1 MSDPQG
7 APTNDPWAPQS
18 SSSQNP
24 SQGSVPST
32 PQVPQTPQAQQP
44 WGAPEQPAQP
54 AQPQQ
59 AQQPWGA
66 PEQPAQPAQPQQAQ
80 QPWGAPEQPAQ
91 QPWGAPEQPAQPQQQ
106 WGAAPQP
113 DAAWQGT
120 QTQGGTAWTVAQPG
134 IIPLR
139 PLTVGELF
147 NGAFQAVRV
156 NPQTM
161 FGFSF
166 AIMAVVGLVQAFFA
180 SSSTSSL
187 TRALSSGDTEDL
199 VYSLGSSMGSITTS
213 GLTMLATAFLS
224 GMLALTV
231 WDAVLGRKSSPADAW
246 HRFSPRFV
254 PVLLATLL
262 IGIIEFVVIVL
273 VLLVFMIPFFLVVV
287 NTASAR
293 SYDSASAS
301 IGGALSIIFLMI
313 VALIVVACFFTVKF
327 AFTSSAVVLE
337 GLGPVDAIKR
347 SWSLSKGSFWRILGR
362 ILLIGVVIGLI
373 SSVLGAVVG
382 AILGVGANAAESVG
396 MLVAFSA
403 FVSALLSAV
412 VIPVQSSFYTLMY
425 LDERMRKEN
434 LAPMIAQ
441 EASRA

>member
-7 APTNDPWAPQS
+7 VPTNDPWAPQS

-54 AQPQQ
+54 QQ
-59 AQQPWGA
+59 S
-66 PEQPAQPAQPQQAQ
+66 
-80 QPWGAPEQPAQ
+80 Q

-161 FGFSF
+161 FGFAF

-199 VYSLGSSMGSITTS
+199 VYSLGNSMGSFVTS

-254 PVLLATLL
+254 PVLLATFL

-287 NTASAR
+287 NAASAR

-313 VALIVVACFFTVKF
+313 VALIVVGCFFTVKF

-373 SSVLGAVVG
+373 SSVLGGIVG
-382 AILGVGANAAESVG
+382 AILGVGAAAADSVG

>member
-54 AQPQQ
+54 QQ
-59 AQQPWGA
+59 GQQPWGA
-66 PEQPAQPAQPQQAQ
+66 PQ
-80 QPWGAPEQPAQ
+80 
-91 QPWGAPEQPAQPQQQ
+91 QPAQPQQQ

-161 FGFSF
+161 FGFAF

-199 VYSLGSSMGSITTS
+199 VYSLGGSMGSFVTS
-213 GLTMLATAFLS
+213 GLTLLATAFLS

-287 NTASAR
+287 NAASAR
-293 SYDSASAS
+293 SYDSASAG

-373 SSVLGAVVG
+373 SSVLGGIVG
-382 AILGVGANAAESVG
+382 AILGVGANAADSVG

>member
-32 PQVPQTPQAQQP
+32 PQVPQTPQ
-44 WGAPEQPAQP
+44 
-54 AQPQQ
+54 
-59 AQQPWGA
+59 
-66 PEQPAQPAQPQQAQ
+66 
-80 QPWGAPEQPAQ
+80 AQ

-161 FGFSF
+161 FGFAF

-187 TRALSSGDTEDL
+187 TRALTSGDTDDL
-199 VYSLGSSMGSITTS
+199 IYSLGSSMGSLVTD
-213 GLTMLATAFLS
+213 GLTLLATAFLS

-262 IGIIEFVVIVL
+262 IGIIEFVAIVV
-273 VLLVFMIPFFLVVV
+273 VLLVFMIPFFLVIV

-293 SYDSASAS
+293 SYDSASAG
-301 IGGALSIIFLMI
+301 IGGAFALIFLMV
-313 VALIVVACFFTVKF
+313 VALIVIACFLTVKF

-337 GLGPVDAIKR
+337 GLGPVDAMKR

-362 ILLIGVVIGLI
+362 IWLIGIVTGLI
-373 SSVLGAVVG
+373 SGVLGAVVG
-382 AILGVGANAAESVG
+382 AILGVGAAAADSVG
-396 MLVAFSA
+396 LLVAFSA
-403 FVSALLSAV
+403 FLSALLSAV

>member
-54 AQPQQ
+54 QQ
-59 AQQPWGA
+59 
-66 PEQPAQPAQPQQAQ
+66 
-80 QPWGAPEQPAQ
+80 AQ

-161 FGFSF
+161 FGFAF

-199 VYSLGSSMGSITTS
+199 VYSLGNSMGSFVTT

-254 PVLLATLL
+254 PVLLATFL
-262 IGIIEFVVIVL
+262 IGIIEFVLIVL

-287 NTASAR
+287 NAASAR

-301 IGGALSIIFLMI
+301 IGGAFAIIFLMI
-313 VALIVVACFFTVKF
+313 VALIVVGCFLTVKF

-337 GLGPVDAIKR
+337 GLGPVDALKR

-362 ILLIGVVIGLI
+362 IWLIGIVTGLT
-373 SSVLGAVVG
+373 SAVLGGIVG
-382 AILGVGANAAESVG
+382 AILGVGAAAADSVG
-396 MLVAFSA
+396 LLVAFSA
-403 FVSALLSAV
+403 FLSALLSAV
-412 VIPVQSSFYTLMY
+412 AIPVQSSFYTLMY

>member
-18 SSSQNP
+18 PSSQNP

-66 PEQPAQPAQPQQAQ
+66 PEQPAQP
-80 QPWGAPEQPAQ
+80 Q

-161 FGFSF
+161 FGFAF
-166 AIMAVVGLVQAFFA
+166 AVMAVVGLVQAFFA

-187 TRALSSGDTEDL
+187 TRALSSGEPQELFD
-199 VYSLGSSMGSITTS
+199 SLGSSMGSVATS
-213 GLTMLATAFLS
+213 GLTLLATAFLS

-262 IGIIEFVVIVL
+262 IGIIEFVAIMV
-273 VLLVFMIPFFLVVV
+273 VLLVFMIPFFLVLV
-287 NTASAR
+287 NAASAR
-293 SYDSASAS
+293 SFDSAGAG
-301 IGGALSIIFLMI
+301 IGGALSILFLMF
-313 VALIVVACFFTVKF
+313 VALIAIACFLTVKF

-362 ILLIGVVIGLI
+362 IWLIGIVTGLI
-373 SSVLGAVVG
+373 SYVLALIVG
-382 AILGVGANAAESVG
+382 AIVGLVAVAADLLGL
-396 MLVAFSA
+396 LVAFST
-403 FVSALLSAV
+403 FLSALLSAV

>member
-44 WGAPEQPAQP
+44 WGAPQ
-54 AQPQQ
+54 
-59 AQQPWGA
+59 
-66 PEQPAQPAQPQQAQ
+66 
-80 QPWGAPEQPAQ
+80 
-91 QPWGAPEQPAQPQQQ
+91 QPAQPQQQ
-106 WGAAPQP
+106 WGATPQP

-161 FGFSF
+161 FGFAF
-166 AIMAVVGLVQAFFA
+166 AIMAIVGLVEAFFA

-187 TRALSSGDTEDL
+187 TRALTSGDSQDL
-199 VYSLGSSMGSITTS
+199 VSSLGSSMGSFVTS
-213 GLTMLATAFLS
+213 GLSMLATAFLS

-262 IGIIEFVVIVL
+262 IGVIEFVAIML

-287 NTASAR
+287 NAASAR

-301 IGGALSIIFLMI
+301 IGGAFAIIFLMI
-313 VALIVVACFFTVKF
+313 VALIVVGCFLTVKF

-347 SWSLSKGSFWRILGR
+347 SWSLSKGSFWQILGR
-362 ILLIGVVIGLI
+362 IWLIGIVTGLI
-373 SSVLGAVVG
+373 STVLGAVVG
-382 AILGVGANAAESVG
+382 AILGVGANAADSVG

-403 FVSALLSAV
+403 FLSALLSAV

>member
-59 AQQPWGA
+59 PWGA
-66 PEQPAQPAQPQQAQ
+66 PEQPAQPQQ
-80 QPWGAPEQPAQ
+80 AQ

-161 FGFSF
+161 FGFAF

-180 SSSTSSL
+180 SSSSSSL
-187 TRALSSGDTEDL
+187 TRALSSGDTDDL
-199 VYSLGSSMGSITTS
+199 VYSLGSSMGSFVTS
-213 GLTMLATAFLS
+213 GLTLLATAFLS

-262 IGIIEFVVIVL
+262 IGIIEFVAIVV
-273 VLLVFMIPFFLVVV
+273 VLLVFLIPFFLVVV

-293 SYDSASAS
+293 SYDSASAG

-313 VALIVVACFFTVKF
+313 VALIVIACFLTVKF

-337 GLGPVDAIKR
+337 GLGPVDAMKR

-362 ILLIGVVIGLI
+362 IWLIGIVTTLI
-373 SSVLGAVVG
+373 TSVLGAVVG
-382 AILGVGANAAESVG
+382 AILGVGANAAESLG
-396 MLVAFSA
+396 LLVAFSA

>member
-7 APTNDPWAPQS
+7 VPTNDPWAPQS

-54 AQPQQ
+54 QQ

-66 PEQPAQPAQPQQAQ
+66 PEQPAQPQQ
-80 QPWGAPEQPAQ
+80 AQ

-147 NGAFQAVRV
+147 SGAFQAVRV

-161 FGFSF
+161 FGFAF

-187 TRALSSGDTEDL
+187 TRALSSGDTDDL
-199 VYSLGSSMGSITTS
+199 VYSLGSSMGSLVTS
-213 GLTMLATAFLS
+213 GLTLLATAFLS

-262 IGIIEFVVIVL
+262 IGIIEFVAIVV
-273 VLLVFMIPFFLVVV
+273 VLLVFLIPFFLVVV
-287 NTASAR
+287 NAASAR

-301 IGGALSIIFLMI
+301 IGGAFSIIFLMI
-313 VALIVVACFFTVKF
+313 VALIVIACFFTVKF

-337 GLGPVDAIKR
+337 GLGPVDAMKR

-362 ILLIGVVIGLI
+362 IWLIGIVTALI
-373 SSVLGAVVG
+373 TSVLGGVVG
-382 AILGVGANAAESVG
+382 AILGVGAAAADSVG

-403 FVSALLSAV
+403 FLSALLSAV

>member
-59 AQQPWGA
+59 GQQPWGA
-66 PEQPAQPAQPQQAQ
+66 PQ
-80 QPWGAPEQPAQ
+80 
-91 QPWGAPEQPAQPQQQ
+91 QPAQPQQQ
-106 WGAAPQP
+106 WGATPQP

-161 FGFSF
+161 FGFAF

-187 TRALSSGDTEDL
+187 TRALTSGDTDDL
-199 VYSLGSSMGSITTS
+199 IYSLSSSMGSLVTD
-213 GLTMLATAFLS
+213 GLTLLATAFLS

-262 IGIIEFVVIVL
+262 IGIIEFVAIVV
-273 VLLVFMIPFFLVVV
+273 VLLVFMIPFFLVIV

-293 SYDSASAS
+293 SYDSASAG
-301 IGGALSIIFLMI
+301 IGGAFALIFLMV
-313 VALIVVACFFTVKF
+313 VALIVIACFLTVKF

-337 GLGPVDAIKR
+337 GLGPVDAMKR

-362 ILLIGVVIGLI
+362 IWLIGIVTGLI
-373 SSVLGAVVG
+373 SAVLGGIVG
-382 AILGVGANAAESVG
+382 AILGVGAAAADSVG

-403 FVSALLSAV
+403 FLSALLSAV

>member
-18 SSSQNP
+18 PSSQNP

-54 AQPQQ
+54 QQ
-59 AQQPWGA
+59 
-66 PEQPAQPAQPQQAQ
+66 
-80 QPWGAPEQPAQ
+80 AQ

-161 FGFSF
+161 FGFAF

-187 TRALSSGDTEDL
+187 TRALSSGDTDDL
-199 VYSLGSSMGSITTS
+199 IYSLGSSMGSFATD
-213 GLTMLATAFLS
+213 GLTLLATAFLS

-262 IGIIEFVVIVL
+262 IGIIEFVAIVV
-273 VLLVFMIPFFLVVV
+273 VLLVFLIPFFLVVA
-287 NTASAR
+287 NAATAR
-293 SYDSASAS
+293 SLDSAGAG

-313 VALIVVACFFTVKF
+313 VALIAIACFLTVKF

-337 GLGPVDAIKR
+337 GLGPVDAMKR

-362 ILLIGVVIGLI
+362 IWLMGIVTPLIT
-373 SSVLGAVVG
+373 SVLGAIVG
-382 AILGVGANAAESVG
+382 AILGVGANAAESLG
-396 MLVAFSA
+396 LLVAFSA

>member
-32 PQVPQTPQAQQP
+32 PQVPQTP
-44 WGAPEQPAQP
+44 
-54 AQPQQ
+54 Q

-161 FGFSF
+161 FGFAF

-199 VYSLGSSMGSITTS
+199 VYSLGSSMGSFVTS
-213 GLTMLATAFLS
+213 GLTLLATAFLS

-254 PVLLATLL
+254 PVLLATFL

-273 VLLVFMIPFFLVVV
+273 VLLVFLIPFFLVVV
-287 NTASAR
+287 NAASAR
-293 SYDSASAS
+293 SYDSASAG
-301 IGGALSIIFLMI
+301 IGGALSIIFLMV
-313 VALIVVACFFTVKF
+313 VALIAAACFFAVKF

-337 GLGPVDAIKR
+337 GLGPIDALKR

-362 ILLIGVVIGLI
+362 IWLIGIVTGLI

-382 AILGVGANAAESVG
+382 AILGVGANAADSVG

>member
-24 SQGSVPST
+24 YQGSVPST
-32 PQVPQTPQAQQP
+32 PQTPQAQQP
-44 WGAPEQPAQP
+44 WGAPEQP

-66 PEQPAQPAQPQQAQ
+66 PEQPAQPQQ
-80 QPWGAPEQPAQ
+80 AQ

-161 FGFSF
+161 FGFAF

-187 TRALSSGDTEDL
+187 TRALSSGDANDL
-199 VYSLGSSMGSITTS
+199 VYSLGNSMGSFVTS
-213 GLTMLATAFLS
+213 GLTLLATAFLS

-262 IGIIEFVVIVL
+262 IGIIEFVAIVVI
-273 VLLVFMIPFFLVVV
+273 LLVFMIPFVLVVV
-287 NTASAR
+287 NAASAR
-293 SYDSASAS
+293 SYDSASAG
-301 IGGALSIIFLMI
+301 IGGAFAIIFLMI
-313 VALIVVACFFTVKF
+313 VALIVIACFLTVKF

-337 GLGPVDAIKR
+337 GLGPVDAMKR

-362 ILLIGVVIGLI
+362 IWLIGIVTGLI
-373 SSVLGAVVG
+373 SAVLGGIVG
-382 AILGVGANAAESVG
+382 AILGVGAAAADSVG

-403 FVSALLSAV
+403 FLSALLSAV

>member
-54 AQPQQ
+54 QQ
-59 AQQPWGA
+59 
-66 PEQPAQPAQPQQAQ
+66 
-80 QPWGAPEQPAQ
+80 AQ

-161 FGFSF
+161 FGFAF

-199 VYSLGSSMGSITTS
+199 VYSLGNSMGSFVTT

-254 PVLLATLL
+254 PVLLATFL
-262 IGIIEFVVIVL
+262 IGIIEFVLIVL

-287 NTASAR
+287 NAASAR

-301 IGGALSIIFLMI
+301 IGGAFAIIFLMI
-313 VALIVVACFFTVKF
+313 VALIVVGCFLTVKF

-337 GLGPVDAIKR
+337 GLGPVDALKR

-362 ILLIGVVIGLI
+362 IWLIGIVTGLI
-373 SSVLGAVVG
+373 SAVLGGIVG
-382 AILGVGANAAESVG
+382 AILGVGAAAADSVG

-403 FVSALLSAV
+403 FLSALLSAV

>member
-54 AQPQQ
+54 QQ

-66 PEQPAQPAQPQQAQ
+66 PEQPAQPQQ
-80 QPWGAPEQPAQ
+80 AQ

-147 NGAFQAVRV
+147 SGAFQAVRV

-161 FGFSF
+161 FGFAF

-199 VYSLGSSMGSITTS
+199 VYSLGNSMGSFVTS

-254 PVLLATLL
+254 PVLLATFL

-287 NTASAR
+287 NAASAR

-313 VALIVVACFFTVKF
+313 VALIVVGCFFTVKF

-362 ILLIGVVIGLI
+362 IWLIGIVTGLI
-373 SSVLGAVVG
+373 SGVLGAVVG
-382 AILGVGANAAESVG
+382 AILGVGAAAADSVG

>member
-54 AQPQQ
+54 QQ

-66 PEQPAQPAQPQQAQ
+66 PEQPAQPQQ
-80 QPWGAPEQPAQ
+80 AQ

-166 AIMAVVGLVQAFFA
+166 AIMAVVGLIQAFFA

-199 VYSLGSSMGSITTS
+199 VYSLGNSMGSFVTS

-287 NTASAR
+287 NAASAR

-373 SSVLGAVVG
+373 SSVLGGIVG
-382 AILGVGANAAESVG
+382 AILGVGATAADSVG

>member
-44 WGAPEQPAQP
+44 WGEPEQPAQP
-54 AQPQQ
+54 AQP
-59 AQQPWGA
+59 QQPWGA
-66 PEQPAQPAQPQQAQ
+66 PEQPAQPQQ
-80 QPWGAPEQPAQ
+80 AQ

-161 FGFSF
+161 FGFAF

-199 VYSLGSSMGSITTS
+199 VYSLGGSMGSLVTS

-287 NTASAR
+287 NAASAR
-293 SYDSASAS
+293 SYDSASAG

-373 SSVLGAVVG
+373 SSVLGGIVG
-382 AILGVGANAAESVG
+382 AILGVGANAADSVG

>member
-54 AQPQQ
+54 EQGQQPWGAPEQPAHPQQ

-66 PEQPAQPAQPQQAQ
+66 PEQPAQPQ
-80 QPWGAPEQPAQ
+80 QPWGAPE
-91 QPWGAPEQPAQPQQQ
+91 QPQQQ

-161 FGFSF
+161 FGFAF

-180 SSSTSSL
+180 SSSSSSL
-187 TRALSSGDTEDL
+187 TRALSSGDTDDL
-199 VYSLGSSMGSITTS
+199 VYSLGSSMGSFVTS
-213 GLTMLATAFLS
+213 GLTLLATAFLS

-262 IGIIEFVVIVL
+262 IGIIEFVAIVV
-273 VLLVFMIPFFLVVV
+273 VLLVFLIPFFLVVV

-293 SYDSASAS
+293 SYDSASAG

-313 VALIVVACFFTVKF
+313 VALIVIACFLTVKF

-337 GLGPVDAIKR
+337 GLGPVDAMKR

-362 ILLIGVVIGLI
+362 IWLIGIVTTLI
-373 SSVLGAVVG
+373 TSVLGAIVG
-382 AILGVGANAAESVG
+382 AILGVGANAAESLG
-396 MLVAFSA
+396 LLVAFSA

>member
-59 AQQPWGA
+59 PWGA
-66 PEQPAQPAQPQQAQ
+66 PEQPAQPQQ
-80 QPWGAPEQPAQ
+80 AQ

-161 FGFSF
+161 FGFAF

-199 VYSLGSSMGSITTS
+199 VYSLGGSMGSFVTS
-213 GLTMLATAFLS
+213 GLTLLATAFLS

-287 NTASAR
+287 NAASAR
-293 SYDSASAS
+293 SYDSASAG

-373 SSVLGAVVG
+373 SSVLGGIVG
-382 AILGVGANAAESVG
+382 AILGVGANAADSVG
-396 MLVAFSA
+396 MLVAFSD

>member
-54 AQPQQ
+54 QQ

-66 PEQPAQPAQPQQAQ
+66 PEQPAQPQQGQ
-80 QPWGAPEQPAQ
+80 QPWGAPEQP
-91 QPWGAPEQPAQPQQQ
+91 QQQ
-106 WGAAPQP
+106 WGATPQP

-161 FGFSF
+161 FGFAF

-187 TRALSSGDTEDL
+187 TRALTSGDTDDL
-199 VYSLGSSMGSITTS
+199 IYSLSSSMGSLVTD
-213 GLTMLATAFLS
+213 GLTLLATAFLS

-262 IGIIEFVVIVL
+262 IGIIEFVVIVV
-273 VLLVFMIPFFLVVV
+273 VLLVFLIPFFLVVV
-287 NTASAR
+287 NAASAR

-301 IGGALSIIFLMI
+301 IGGAFSIIFLMI
-313 VALIVVACFFTVKF
+313 VALIVIACFLTVKF

-337 GLGPVDAIKR
+337 GLGPVDAMKR

-362 ILLIGVVIGLI
+362 ILLIGIVTTLI
-373 SSVLGAVVG
+373 TSVLGGIVG
-382 AILGVGANAAESVG
+382 AILGVGAAAADSVG

-403 FVSALLSAV
+403 FLGALLSAV

>member
-24 SQGSVPST
+24 SQGSVPSI

-66 PEQPAQPAQPQQAQ
+66 PEQPAQPQQ
-80 QPWGAPEQPAQ
+80 GQ

-106 WGAAPQP
+106 WGATPQP

-161 FGFSF
+161 FGFAF

-187 TRALSSGDTEDL
+187 TRALSSGDTDDL
-199 VYSLGSSMGSITTS
+199 VYSLGSSMGSFATD
-213 GLTMLATAFLS
+213 GLTLLATAFLS

-262 IGIIEFVVIVL
+262 IGIIEFVAIVV
-273 VLLVFMIPFFLVVV
+273 VLLVFLIPFFLVVV

-293 SYDSASAS
+293 SLDSAGAG

-313 VALIVVACFFTVKF
+313 VALIVIACFLTVKF

-337 GLGPVDAIKR
+337 GLGPVDAMKR

-362 ILLIGVVIGLI
+362 ILLMGIVTTLI
-373 SSVLGAVVG
+373 TSVLGAIVG
-382 AILGVGANAAESVG
+382 AILGVGANAADSLG
-396 MLVAFSA
+396 LLVAFSA

>member
-54 AQPQQ
+54 QQ

-66 PEQPAQPAQPQQAQ
+66 PEQPAQPQQ
-80 QPWGAPEQPAQ
+80 AQ

-161 FGFSF
+161 FGFAF

-187 TRALSSGDTEDL
+187 TRALSSGDTNDL
-199 VYSLGSSMGSITTS
+199 VYSLGNSMGSFVTS
-213 GLTMLATAFLS
+213 GLTLLATAFLS

-254 PVLLATLL
+254 PVLLATFL
-262 IGIIEFVVIVL
+262 IGIIEFVAIVVI
-273 VLLVFMIPFFLVVV
+273 LLVFMIPFVLVVV
-287 NTASAR
+287 NAASAR
-293 SYDSASAS
+293 SYDSASAG
-301 IGGALSIIFLMI
+301 IGGAFAIIFLMI
-313 VALIVVACFFTVKF
+313 VALIVIACFLTVKF

-337 GLGPVDAIKR
+337 GLGPVDAMKR

-362 ILLIGVVIGLI
+362 IWLIGIVTGLF
-373 SSVLGAVVG
+373 SAVLGGIVG
-382 AILGVGANAAESVG
+382 AILGVGAAAADSVG

-403 FVSALLSAV
+403 FLSALLSAV

>member
-18 SSSQNP
+18 PSSQNP

-54 AQPQQ
+54 QQ

-66 PEQPAQPAQPQQAQ
+66 PEQPAQP
-80 QPWGAPEQPAQ
+80 Q

-161 FGFSF
+161 FGFAF
-166 AIMAVVGLVQAFFA
+166 AVMAVVGLVQAFFA

-187 TRALSSGDTEDL
+187 TRALSSGEPQELFD
-199 VYSLGSSMGSITTS
+199 SLGSSMGSVATS
-213 GLTMLATAFLS
+213 GLTLLATAFLS

-254 PVLLATLL
+254 PVLLATFL
-262 IGIIEFVVIVL
+262 IGIIEFVLIVV
-273 VLLVFMIPFFLVVV
+273 VLLVFMIPFFLVLV
-287 NTASAR
+287 NAASAR
-293 SYDSASAS
+293 SYDSAGAG
-301 IGGALSIIFLMI
+301 IGGALSILFLMI
-313 VALIVVACFFTVKF
+313 VALIVVACFLAVKF

-337 GLGPVDAIKR
+337 GLGPVDALKR

-362 ILLIGVVIGLI
+362 IWLIGIVTGLI
-373 SSVLGAVVG
+373 SGVLGAVVG
-382 AILGVGANAAESVG
+382 AILGVGANAADSVG
-396 MLVAFSA
+396 LLVAFSA
-403 FVSALLSAV
+403 FLSALLSAV

>member
-59 AQQPWGA
+59 PWGA
-66 PEQPAQPAQPQQAQ
+66 PEQPAQPQQ
-80 QPWGAPEQPAQ
+80 AQ

-161 FGFSF
+161 FGFAF

-199 VYSLGSSMGSITTS
+199 VYSLGGSMGSFVTS

-287 NTASAR
+287 NAASAR
-293 SYDSASAS
+293 SYDSASAG

-313 VALIVVACFFTVKF
+313 VALIVVGCFFTVKF

>member
-59 AQQPWGA
+59 PWGA
-66 PEQPAQPAQPQQAQ
+66 PEQPAQPQQ
-80 QPWGAPEQPAQ
+80 AQ

-161 FGFSF
+161 FGFAF

-199 VYSLGSSMGSITTS
+199 VYSLGGSMGSLVTS

-287 NTASAR
+287 NAASAR
-293 SYDSASAS
+293 SYDSASAG

-373 SSVLGAVVG
+373 SSVLGGIVG
-382 AILGVGANAAESVG
+382 AILGVGANAADSVG

>member
-54 AQPQQ
+54 QQ

-66 PEQPAQPAQPQQAQ
+66 PEQPAQPQQPQ
-80 QPWGAPEQPAQ
+80 QPWGAPE
-91 QPWGAPEQPAQPQQQ
+91 QPQQQ

-161 FGFSF
+161 FGFAF

-187 TRALSSGDTEDL
+187 TRALSSGDTDDL
-199 VYSLGSSMGSITTS
+199 VYSLGSSMGSFVTS
-213 GLTMLATAFLS
+213 GLTLLATAFLS

-287 NTASAR
+287 NAASAR
-293 SYDSASAS
+293 SYDSASAG

-373 SSVLGAVVG
+373 SSVLGGIVG
-382 AILGVGANAAESVG
+382 AILGVGANAADSVG

>member
-66 PEQPAQPAQPQQAQ
+66 PEQPAQPAQPQQ
-80 QPWGAPEQPAQ
+80 PWGAPEQP
-91 QPWGAPEQPAQPQQQ
+91 QQQ
-106 WGAAPQP
+106 WGATPQP

-161 FGFSF
+161 FGFAF
-166 AIMAVVGLVQAFFA
+166 AIMAIVGLVEALFS
-180 SSSTSSL
+180 SSSTTTLSHAISSQS
-187 TRALSSGDTEDL
+187 AQDVFD
-199 VYSLGSSMGSITTS
+199 SLGSTLGSFATS
-213 GLTMLATAFLS
+213 GLSLLATAFLS

-262 IGIIEFVVIVL
+262 IGIIEFVAIMVVVL
-273 VLLVFMIPFFLVVV
+273 IFIIPFFLVVV
-287 NTASAR
+287 NAASAR
-293 SYDSASAS
+293 SYDSASAG
-301 IGGALSIIFLMI
+301 IGGAFAILFLML
-313 VALIVVACFFTVKF
+313 VALIVVGCFLTVKF

-362 ILLIGVVIGLI
+362 IWLIGIVTGLI
-373 SSVLGAVVG
+373 STVLGAIVG
-382 AILGVGANAAESVG
+382 AILGVSANAADSVG
-396 MLVAFSA
+396 MLVAVSA
-403 FVSALLSAV
+403 FLGALLSAV

>member
-54 AQPQQ
+54 QQ
-59 AQQPWGA
+59 
-66 PEQPAQPAQPQQAQ
+66 
-80 QPWGAPEQPAQ
+80 AQ

-161 FGFSF
+161 FGFAF

-187 TRALSSGDTEDL
+187 TRALSSGDANDL
-199 VYSLGSSMGSITTS
+199 VYSLGNSMGSFVTS
-213 GLTMLATAFLS
+213 GLTLLATAFLS

-254 PVLLATLL
+254 PVLLATFL
-262 IGIIEFVVIVL
+262 IGIIEFVAIVVI
-273 VLLVFMIPFFLVVV
+273 LLVFMIPFVLVVV
-287 NTASAR
+287 NAASAR
-293 SYDSASAS
+293 SYDSASAG
-301 IGGALSIIFLMI
+301 IGGAFAIIFLMI
-313 VALIVVACFFTVKF
+313 VALIVIACFLTVKF

-337 GLGPVDAIKR
+337 GLGPVDAMKR

-362 ILLIGVVIGLI
+362 IWLIGIVTGLI
-373 SSVLGAVVG
+373 SAVLGGIVG
-382 AILGVGANAAESVG
+382 AILGVGAAAADSVG

-403 FVSALLSAV
+403 FLSALLSAV

>member
-59 AQQPWGA
+59 G
-66 PEQPAQPAQPQQAQ
+66 
-80 QPWGAPEQPAQ
+80 Q
-91 QPWGAPEQPAQPQQQ
+91 QPWGAPEQPAQPQQGQQPWGAPQQPAQPQQQ
-106 WGAAPQP
+106 WGATPQP

-161 FGFSF
+161 FGFAF

-187 TRALSSGDTEDL
+187 TRALTSGDTDDL
-199 VYSLGSSMGSITTS
+199 IYSLSSSMGSLVTD
-213 GLTMLATAFLS
+213 GLTLLATAFLS

-262 IGIIEFVVIVL
+262 IGIIEFVAIVV
-273 VLLVFMIPFFLVVV
+273 VLLVFMIPFFLVIV

-293 SYDSASAS
+293 SYDSASAG
-301 IGGALSIIFLMI
+301 IGGAFALIFLMV
-313 VALIVVACFFTVKF
+313 VALIVIACFLTVKF

-337 GLGPVDAIKR
+337 GLGPVDAMKR

-362 ILLIGVVIGLI
+362 ILLIGIVTTLI
-373 SSVLGAVVG
+373 TSVLGGIVG
-382 AILGVGANAAESVG
+382 AILGVGAAAADSVG

-403 FVSALLSAV
+403 FLSALLSAV

>member
-24 SQGSVPST
+24 AQGSVPST
-32 PQVPQTPQAQQP
+32 PQVPQTPQ
-44 WGAPEQPAQP
+44 
-54 AQPQQ
+54 
-59 AQQPWGA
+59 
-66 PEQPAQPAQPQQAQ
+66 
-80 QPWGAPEQPAQ
+80 AQ

-161 FGFSF
+161 FGFAF

-187 TRALSSGDTEDL
+187 TRALSSGEPQELFD
-199 VYSLGSSMGSITTS
+199 SLGSSMGSVATS

-254 PVLLATLL
+254 PVLLATFL
-262 IGIIEFVVIVL
+262 IGIIEFVAIVV
-273 VLLVFMIPFFLVVV
+273 VLLVLMIPFFLVLV

-293 SYDSASAS
+293 SFDSAGAG
-301 IGGALSIIFLMI
+301 IGGALAILFLMF
-313 VALIVVACFFTVKF
+313 VSLIAIACFLTVKF

-337 GLGPVDAIKR
+337 GLGPVDAMKR

-362 ILLIGVVIGLI
+362 IWLIGIVTGLI
-373 SSVLGAVVG
+373 SAVLGGIVG
-382 AILGVGANAAESVG
+382 AIVGVGANAADSVG

-403 FVSALLSAV
+403 FLSALLSAV

>member
-32 PQVPQTPQAQQP
+32 PQVPQTPQ
-44 WGAPEQPAQP
+44 
-54 AQPQQ
+54 
-59 AQQPWGA
+59 
-66 PEQPAQPAQPQQAQ
+66 
-80 QPWGAPEQPAQ
+80 AQ

-161 FGFSF
+161 FGFAF

-187 TRALSSGDTEDL
+187 TRALTSGDTDDL
-199 VYSLGSSMGSITTS
+199 IYSLSSSMGSLVTD
-213 GLTMLATAFLS
+213 GLTLLATAFLS

-262 IGIIEFVVIVL
+262 IGIIEFVAIVV
-273 VLLVFMIPFFLVVV
+273 VLLVFMIPFFLVIV

-293 SYDSASAS
+293 SYDSASAG
-301 IGGALSIIFLMI
+301 IGGAFALIFLMV
-313 VALIVVACFFTVKF
+313 VALIVIACFLTVKF

-337 GLGPVDAIKR
+337 GLGPVDAMKR

-362 ILLIGVVIGLI
+362 IWLIGIVTGLI
-373 SSVLGAVVG
+373 SAVLGGIVG
-382 AILGVGANAAESVG
+382 AILGVGAAAADSVG

-403 FVSALLSAV
+403 FLSALLSAV

>member
-32 PQVPQTPQAQQP
+32 PQVPQPPQAQQP

-66 PEQPAQPAQPQQAQ
+66 PEQPAQPQQAQ
-80 QPWGAPEQPAQ
+80 QPWGAPEQP
-91 QPWGAPEQPAQPQQQ
+91 QQQ
-106 WGAAPQP
+106 WGATPQP

-161 FGFSF
+161 FGFAF

-187 TRALSSGDTEDL
+187 TRALSSGDTDDL
-199 VYSLGSSMGSITTS
+199 IYSLGSSMGSFATD
-213 GLTMLATAFLS
+213 GLTLLATAFLS

-262 IGIIEFVVIVL
+262 IGIIEFVAIVV
-273 VLLVFMIPFFLVVV
+273 VLLVFLIPFFLVVA
-287 NTASAR
+287 NAATAR
-293 SYDSASAS
+293 SLDSASAG

-313 VALIVVACFFTVKF
+313 VALIAIACFLTVKF

-337 GLGPVDAIKR
+337 GLGPVDAMKR

-362 ILLIGVVIGLI
+362 ILLIGIVTTLI
-373 SSVLGAVVG
+373 TTVLGSIVG
-382 AILGVGANAAESVG
+382 AILGVGANAAESLG
-396 MLVAFSA
+396 LLVAFSA

>member
-18 SSSQNP
+18 SSSQNSP
-24 SQGSVPST
+24 QGSVPST

-54 AQPQQ
+54 QQ

-66 PEQPAQPAQPQQAQ
+66 PEQPAQPQQ
-80 QPWGAPEQPAQ
+80 AQ

-161 FGFSF
+161 FGFAF

-199 VYSLGSSMGSITTS
+199 VYSLGGSMGSFVTS
-213 GLTMLATAFLS
+213 GLTLLATAFLS

-287 NTASAR
+287 NAASAR
-293 SYDSASAS
+293 SYDSASAG

-362 ILLIGVVIGLI
+362 ILLIGIVTGLI
-373 SSVLGAVVG
+373 SGVLGGIVG
-382 AILGVGANAAESVG
+382 AILGVGANAADSVG

>member
-1 MSDPQG
+1 
-7 APTNDPWAPQS
+7 
-18 SSSQNP
+18 
-24 SQGSVPST
+24 
-32 PQVPQTPQAQQP
+32 
-44 WGAPEQPAQP
+44 
-54 AQPQQ
+54 
-59 AQQPWGA
+59 
-66 PEQPAQPAQPQQAQ
+66 
-80 QPWGAPEQPAQ
+80 
-91 QPWGAPEQPAQPQQQ
+91 
-106 WGAAPQP
+106 
-113 DAAWQGT
+113 
-120 QTQGGTAWTVAQPG
+120 
-134 IIPLR
+134 
-139 PLTVGELF
+139 
-147 NGAFQAVRV
+147 
-156 NPQTM
+156 M
-161 FGFSF
+161 FGFAF

-187 TRALSSGDTEDL
+187 TRALSSGDANDL
-199 VYSLGSSMGSITTS
+199 VYSLGNSMGSFVTS

-262 IGIIEFVVIVL
+262 IGIIEFVAIVV
-273 VLLVFMIPFFLVVV
+273 VLLVFMIPFILVAV
-287 NTASAR
+287 NAAAAR
-293 SYDSASAS
+293 SYDSASAG
-301 IGGALSIIFLMI
+301 IGGAIAIIFLMI
-313 VALIVVACFFTVKF
+313 VALIVIACFLTVKF

-362 ILLIGVVIGLI
+362 IWLIGIVTGLI
-373 SSVLGAVVG
+373 SAVLGGIVG
-382 AILGVGANAAESVG
+382 AILGVGAAAADSVG
-396 MLVAFSA
+396 LLVAFSA
-403 FVSALLSAV
+403 FLSALLSAV

>member
-59 AQQPWGA
+59 PWGA
-66 PEQPAQPAQPQQAQ
+66 PEQPAQPQQAQ
-80 QPWGAPEQPAQ
+80 QPWGAPEQPAQPQ

-161 FGFSF
+161 FGFAF
-166 AIMAVVGLVQAFFA
+166 AVMAVVGLVQAFFA

-199 VYSLGSSMGSITTS
+199 VYSLGGSMGSFVTS
-213 GLTMLATAFLS
+213 GLTLLATAFLS

-254 PVLLATLL
+254 PVLLATFL
-262 IGIIEFVVIVL
+262 IGIIEFVAIMV
-273 VLLVFMIPFFLVVV
+273 VLLVFMIPFFLVLV
-287 NTASAR
+287 NAASAR
-293 SYDSASAS
+293 SFDSAGAG
-301 IGGALSIIFLMI
+301 IGGALSILFLMF
-313 VALIVVACFFTVKF
+313 VALIAIACFLTVKF

-362 ILLIGVVIGLI
+362 IWLIGIVTGLI
-373 SSVLGAVVG
+373 STVLGAIVG
-382 AILGVGANAAESVG
+382 AILGVGANAADSVG

>member
-59 AQQPWGA
+59 GQQPWGA
-66 PEQPAQPAQPQQAQ
+66 PQQPAQPAQP
-80 QPWGAPEQPAQ
+80 WGT
-91 QPWGAPEQPAQPQQQ
+91 PEQPAQPQQQ
-106 WGAAPQP
+106 WGATPQP

-161 FGFSF
+161 FGFAF

-180 SSSTSSL
+180 SSSTTSL
-187 TRALSSGDTEDL
+187 TRALSSGNTDDL
-199 VYSLGSSMGSITTS
+199 VYSLGGSMGSFVTS
-213 GLTMLATAFLS
+213 GLTLLATAFLS

-262 IGIIEFVVIVL
+262 IGIIEFVAIVV

-287 NTASAR
+287 NAASAR
-293 SYDSASAS
+293 SYDSASAG
-301 IGGALSIIFLMI
+301 IGGAFAIIFLMI
-313 VALIVVACFFTVKF
+313 VALTVKF

-337 GLGPVDAIKR
+337 GLGPVDAMKR

-362 ILLIGVVIGLI
+362 IWLIGIVTGLI
-373 SSVLGAVVG
+373 SAVLGGIVG
-382 AILGVGANAAESVG
+382 AILGVGAAAADSVG

-403 FVSALLSAV
+403 FLGALLSAV

>member
-32 PQVPQTPQAQQP
+32 PQVPQTPQ
-44 WGAPEQPAQP
+44 
-54 AQPQQ
+54 
-59 AQQPWGA
+59 
-66 PEQPAQPAQPQQAQ
+66 
-80 QPWGAPEQPAQ
+80 AQ

-161 FGFSF
+161 FGFAF

-199 VYSLGSSMGSITTS
+199 VYSLGNSMGSFVTT

-254 PVLLATLL
+254 PVLLATFL
-262 IGIIEFVVIVL
+262 IGIIEFVLIVL

-287 NTASAR
+287 NAASAR

-301 IGGALSIIFLMI
+301 IGGAFAIIFLMI
-313 VALIVVACFFTVKF
+313 VALIVVGCFLTVKF

-337 GLGPVDAIKR
+337 GLGPVDALKR

-362 ILLIGVVIGLI
+362 IWLIGIVTGLI
-373 SSVLGAVVG
+373 SGVLGAVVG
-382 AILGVGANAAESVG
+382 AILGVGAAAADSVG
-396 MLVAFSA
+396 LLVAFSA
-403 FVSALLSAV
+403 FLSALLSAV

>member
-59 AQQPWGA
+59 GQQPWGA
-66 PEQPAQPAQPQQAQ
+66 PQ
-80 QPWGAPEQPAQ
+80 
-91 QPWGAPEQPAQPQQQ
+91 QPAQPQQQ
-106 WGAAPQP
+106 WGATPQP

-161 FGFSF
+161 FGFAF

-187 TRALSSGDTEDL
+187 TRALTSGDTDDL
-199 VYSLGSSMGSITTS
+199 IYSLSSSMGSLVTD
-213 GLTMLATAFLS
+213 GLTLLATAFLS

-262 IGIIEFVVIVL
+262 IGIIEFVVIVV
-273 VLLVFMIPFFLVVV
+273 VLLVFMIPFFLVIV

-293 SYDSASAS
+293 SYDSASAG
-301 IGGALSIIFLMI
+301 IGGAFALIFLMV
-313 VALIVVACFFTVKF
+313 VALIVIACFLTVKF

-337 GLGPVDAIKR
+337 GLGPVDAMKR

-362 ILLIGVVIGLI
+362 IWLIGIVTGLI
-373 SSVLGAVVG
+373 SAVLGGIVG
-382 AILGVGANAAESVG
+382 AILGVGAAAADSVG

-403 FVSALLSAV
+403 FLSALLSAV

>member
-59 AQQPWGA
+59 PWGA
-66 PEQPAQPAQPQQAQ
+66 PEQPAQPQQ
-80 QPWGAPEQPAQ
+80 AQ

-161 FGFSF
+161 FGFAF

-199 VYSLGSSMGSITTS
+199 VYSLGGSMGSFVTS
-213 GLTMLATAFLS
+213 GLTLLATAFLS

-262 IGIIEFVVIVL
+262 IGIIEFVVIVV

-287 NTASAR
+287 NAASAR
-293 SYDSASAS
+293 SYDSASAG

-337 GLGPVDAIKR
+337 GLGPVDALKR

-362 ILLIGVVIGLI
+362 ILLIGIVTGLI
-373 SSVLGAVVG
+373 SGVLGAVVG
-382 AILGVGANAAESVG
+382 AILGVGANAADSVG

>member
-1 MSDPQG
+1 MIRGHPSHLLLRIPPRVLFPQHLKFLRLLRLSSLGVHLSSPHSPSSLSSLG
-7 APTNDPWAPQS
+7 A
-18 SSSQNP
+18 
-24 SQGSVPST
+24 
-32 PQVPQTPQAQQP
+32 
-44 WGAPEQPAQP
+44 

-66 PEQPAQPAQPQQAQ
+66 PEQPAQPQQPQ
-80 QPWGAPEQPAQ
+80 QPWGAPE
-91 QPWGAPEQPAQPQQQ
+91 QPQQQ

-161 FGFSF
+161 FGFAF

-187 TRALSSGDTEDL
+187 TRALSSGDTDDL
-199 VYSLGSSMGSITTS
+199 VYSLGSSMGSFVTS
-213 GLTMLATAFLS
+213 GLTLLATAFLS

-287 NTASAR
+287 NAASAR
-293 SYDSASAS
+293 SYDSASAG

-373 SSVLGAVVG
+373 SSVLGGIVG
-382 AILGVGANAAESVG
+382 AILGVGANAADSVG

>member
-18 SSSQNP
+18 SSSQNSP
-24 SQGSVPST
+24 QGSVPST

-54 AQPQQ
+54 QQ

-66 PEQPAQPAQPQQAQ
+66 PEQPAQPQQ
-80 QPWGAPEQPAQ
+80 AQ

-161 FGFSF
+161 FGFAF

-199 VYSLGSSMGSITTS
+199 VYSLGGSMGSFVTS

-287 NTASAR
+287 NAASAR
-293 SYDSASAS
+293 SYDSASAG

-313 VALIVVACFFTVKF
+313 VALIVVGCFFTVKF